1 MAGSARLPQL
11 VLVARCKAPARPI
24 AASGEPVRQL
34 PVTLEESY
42 STGEIRHKLQTFL
55 QSRLPDRTLGSE
67 SVTVLLTAWSQGDHG
82 ALEKLAPLV
91 YDELHRLAA
100 HYLRNQQPG
109 NTLQATALVHE
120 AYLQLLGL
128 QQISWKDR
136 AHFIGLAARMM
147 RCVLVDYA
155 RKRSA
160 GKRGGGANKV
170 TLSWAEKVASQSNV
184 DLEALDDALE
194 EFARQHP
201 RPAKVV
207 ELHFFGGLKIDEIP
221 AVLQGSGFDI
231 SERTVERDLK
241 FARAW
246 LLVAIERTPAR

>member
-1 MAGSARLPQL
+1 MRSQTLLDSSP
-11 VLVARCKAPARPI
+11 
-24 AASGEPVRQL
+24 EPMVG
-34 PVTLEESY
+34 P
-42 STGEIRHKLQTFL
+42 
-55 QSRLPDRTLGSE
+55 E
-67 SVTVLLTAWSQGDHG
+67 SVTVLLVAWSHGDQE

-128 QQISWKDR
+128 KQVSWKDR

-160 GKRGGGANKV
+160 GKRGGGINKV
-170 TLSWAEKVASQSNV
+170 TLSWADKVVAESAV

-207 ELHFFGGLKIDEIP
+207 ELHFFGGLKVEEIP
-221 AVLQGSGFDI
+221 AVLEGSGFDV

-246 LLVAIERTPAR
+246 LLQEIEGKQSR